1 MINRVILALIF
12 IISLG
17 WIGYV
22 GMDILD
28 NKNDFSPTAFF
39 GEDDKE
45 LLIINRVNEVDI
57 NQMDGFNTNPFS
69 LLTSQFTKEETPTI
83 YISKSLP
90 HALIISKNKWTKA
103 SIKSLLEPFEGS
115 LELTSNEFL
124 KGDIKGRYS
133 KNNLYIS
140 QADLVKTN
148 ETEPFKF
155 DKKASA
161 SIVLFKA
168 DSKVE
173 SITDIYFNSGEK
185 TNFITYNEAIEQ
197 GNQIKD
203 EIIFGRI
210 ISSKIDNYHFTER
223 DYSATLDPVVKDGA
237 MSKWMLHGFVTL
249 TLNGKKA
256 LISDY
261 ILGQDPILI
270 LNDINQTVD
279 ATSFT
284 NPLTSDFPSKGKKYF
299 AKYLDDL
306 VVFSEDETTCD
317 ALIADFKLG
326 NTIALNQNALMRI
339 YGSLP
344 KSVSERSIS
353 GDKRFTKAVYRGKIL
368 QTLYGKGET
377 VIAKTTQ
384 QPLTVNCGFDIKD
397 FILSDDGRNIFAL
410 GKKGEMACF
419 ENGKLTWKK
428 QLNSTVKS
436 NLSIIDLHENGESF
450 ILVNTN
456 TNIYLFDK
464 LGKEVSGF
472 PIELENNATNDV
484 HFYRWKG
491 KSYFLIATDNNRIMH
506 FDAKGRE
513 LNSIKTS
520 IPITR
525 QIDVWASIKTLYAGF
540 SDGRS
545 FNMYDLDHN
554 KNYRDFNT
562 AGNAISVK
570 IPNELIQF
578 SMDNGALIKYDQK
591 GNATKL
597 GNYPNGK
604 ILKKDGLARNPY
616 LVIQSNNEI
625 HLINNQGISFGN
637 IRTSFNEIED
647 VFIDSPSSGNNLVAI
662 VDGIENNVYLYRTT
676 GEKIN
681 NSAFE
686 GQTKAVISS
695 KNDQKI
701 ITTIVDQFIVQY
713 FIN

>member
-1 MINRVILALIF
+1 MINRVLLALIF

-22 GMDILD
+22 GMDILS
-28 NKNDFSPTAFF
+28 NKNNFSPTAFF
-39 GEDDKE
+39 GGEDGE

-57 NQMDGFNTNPFS
+57 NQLDEFNLNPFS
-69 LLTSQFTKEETPTI
+69 SLASQFTEEESPTI
-83 YISKSLP
+83 YISKNLP
-90 HALIISKNKWTKA
+90 HALIVSKNKWTKA
-103 SIKSLLEPFEGS
+103 NIKSLLAATEGT
-115 LELTSNEFL
+115 LNITSKDFS
-124 KGDIKGRYS
+124 KGSVKGRYS
-133 KNNLYIS
+133 KNNLYLTQS
-140 QADLVKTN
+140 DFYTATKT
-148 ETEPFKF
+148 EAFKF

-185 TNFITYNEAIEQ
+185 TNFITYNEGIEQ

-203 EIIFGRI
+203 EVVFGRI

-237 MSKWMLHGFVTL
+237 MSKWMFNGFVTL
-249 TLNGKKA
+249 TLKGKKA
-256 LISDY
+256 LVSDY

-270 LNDINQTVD
+270 LNDINQTID
-279 ATSFT
+279 ATTFT
-284 NPLTSDFPSKGKKYF
+284 NPLTSDFPSKGKKYH

-306 VVFSEDETTCD
+306 VVFSEDETTSD

-326 NTIALNQNALMRI
+326 NTIALNPNAQTRI

-344 KSVSERSIS
+344 KSVSERFIS
-353 GDKRFTKAVYRGKIL
+353 GDKRYTKAVYRGKVL

-377 VIAKTTQ
+377 VLATTNK

-397 FILSDDGRNIFAL
+397 FVMSEDSRYIFAL
-410 GKKGEMACF
+410 GKKGEMASF
-419 ENGKLTWKK
+419 ENGKLAWKK

-436 NLSIIDLHENGESF
+436 NLTIIDLHENGESF
-450 ILVNTN
+450 LLVNTN
-456 TNIYLFDK
+456 THIYLFDK

-484 HFYRWKG
+484 HFYRWQG
-491 KSYFLIATDNNRIMH
+491 KSYFLIGTDNNRVMH
-506 FDAKGRE
+506 YDSKGRE
-513 LNSIKTS
+513 LNSIKVTT
-520 IPITR
+520 PITR

-540 SDGRS
+540 YDGRS
-545 FNMYDLDHN
+545 FYMYDLDRN
-554 KNYRDFNT
+554 KYYRDFNT
-562 AGNAISVK
+562 SSNAVSVK

-578 SMDNGALIKYDQK
+578 SMDNNALVKYDQK
-591 GNATKL
+591 GTATKL

-604 ILKKDGLARNPY
+604 ILKKDGLARNPH
-616 LVIQSNNEI
+616 LIIQSNNEL
-625 HLINNQGISFGN
+625 HFINNQGVSFGV
-637 IRTSFNEIED
+637 IRVSFNEIED
-647 VFIDSPSSGNNLVAI
+647 VFIDSPNSGNNLIAVI
-662 VDGIENNVYLYRTT
+662 DGIENNVYLYRTT

-681 NSAFE
+681 NSTFE

-695 KNDQKI
+695 KNDVKI

>member
-22 GMDILD
+22 GMDILS

-39 GEDDKE
+39 GGKDGE

-57 NQMDGFNTNPFS
+57 NQLDGFNLNPLSS
-69 LLTSQFTKEETPTI
+69 LYSEFTEEESPTI
-83 YISKSLP
+83 YISKNLP
-90 HALIISKNKWTKA
+90 HALIVSKSKWTKA
-103 SIKSLLEPFEGS
+103 TIKSLLTATEGT
-115 LELTSNEFL
+115 LNITSKDFS
-124 KGDIKGRYS
+124 KGNIKGRYS
-133 KNNLYIS
+133 KNNLYLTQS
-140 QADLVKTN
+140 DFYTAT
-148 ETEPFKF
+148 ETEAFKF

-173 SITDIYFNSGEK
+173 SITDIYFNAREK

-203 EIIFGRI
+203 EVVFGRI
-210 ISSKIDNYHFTER
+210 ISSKIDNYHFIER
-223 DYSATLDPVVKDGA
+223 DYSATLDAVVKDGA
-237 MSKWMLHGFVTL
+237 MSKWMLNGFVTL

-270 LNDINQTVD
+270 LNDINQTID
-279 ATSFT
+279 ATTFS
-284 NPLTSDFPSKGKKYF
+284 NPLTSDFPSKGKKYY

-326 NTIALNQNALMRI
+326 STIALNPNAQMRI
-339 YGSLP
+339 YGDLP

-353 GDKRFTKAVYRGKIL
+353 GDKRYSKAVYRGKIL

-377 VIAKTTQ
+377 ALATTNK
-384 QPLTVNCGFDIKD
+384 QPLTVNCGFDVKD
-397 FILSDDGRNIFAL
+397 FVLTEDGRHIIAL

-419 ENGKLTWKK
+419 ENGKLAWKK

-436 NLSIIDLHENGESF
+436 NLTLIDLHENGESS
-450 ILVNTN
+450 ILVNTQ
-456 TNIYLFDK
+456 THIYLFDK
-464 LGKEVSGF
+464 LGKEISGF

-484 HFYRWKG
+484 HFYRWQG
-491 KSYFLIATDNNRIMH
+491 KSYFLIGTDNNRVMH
-506 FDAKGRE
+506 YDSKGRE
-513 LNSIKTS
+513 LNSIKVP

-545 FNMYDLDHN
+545 FYMYDLDHN

-562 AGNAISVK
+562 SSNAVSVK

-578 SMDNGALIKYDQK
+578 SIDNNALVKYDQK
-591 GNATKL
+591 GSATKL
-597 GNYPNGK
+597 GNYPSGK
-604 ILKKDGLARNPY
+604 IFKKDGLARNPH
-616 LVIQSNNEI
+616 LIIQSNNEL
-625 HLINNQGISFGN
+625 HFINNQGVSFGI
-637 IRTSFNEIED
+637 IRVSFNEIED
-647 VFIDSPSSGNNLVAI
+647 VFIDSPNSGNNLVAI
-662 VDGIENNVYLYRTT
+662 IDGIENNVYLYRTT

-681 NSAFE
+681 NSTFE
-686 GQTKAVISS
+686 GQTKVTISS
-695 KNDQKI
+695 KNDFKV

>member
-22 GMDILD
+22 GMDILS

-39 GEDDKE
+39 GGKDGE

-57 NQMDGFNTNPFS
+57 NQLDGFNLNPLSS
-69 LLTSQFTKEETPTI
+69 LSSEFTEEESPTI
-83 YISKSLP
+83 YISKNLP
-90 HALIISKNKWTKA
+90 HALIVSKSKWTKA
-103 SIKSLLEPFEGS
+103 TIKSLLTATEGT
-115 LELTSNEFL
+115 LNITSKDFS
-124 KGDIKGRYS
+124 KGNIKGRYS
-133 KNNLYIS
+133 KNNLYLTQS
-140 QADLVKTN
+140 DFYTAT
-148 ETEPFKF
+148 ETEAFKF

-173 SITDIYFNSGEK
+173 SITDIYFNAREK

-203 EIIFGRI
+203 EVVFGRI
-210 ISSKIDNYHFTER
+210 ISSKIDNYHFIER
-223 DYSATLDPVVKDGA
+223 DYSATLDAVVKDGA
-237 MSKWMLHGFVTL
+237 MSKWMLNGFVTL

-270 LNDINQTVD
+270 LNDINQTID
-279 ATSFT
+279 ATTFS
-284 NPLTSDFPSKGKKYF
+284 NPLTSDFPSKGKKYY

-326 NTIALNQNALMRI
+326 STIALNPNAQMRI
-339 YGSLP
+339 YGDLP

-353 GDKRFTKAVYRGKIL
+353 GDKRYSKAVYRGKIL

-377 VIAKTTQ
+377 VLATTNK
-384 QPLTVNCGFDIKD
+384 QPLTVNCGFDVKD
-397 FILSDDGRNIFAL
+397 FVLTEDGRHIIAL

-419 ENGKLTWKK
+419 ENGKLAWKK

-436 NLSIIDLHENGESF
+436 NLTLIDLHENGESS
-450 ILVNTN
+450 ILVNTQ
-456 TNIYLFDK
+456 THIYLFDK
-464 LGKEVSGF
+464 LGREISGF

-484 HFYRWKG
+484 HFYRWQG
-491 KSYFLIATDNNRIMH
+491 KSYFLIGTDNNRVMH
-506 FDAKGRE
+506 YDSKGRE
-513 LNSIKTS
+513 LNSIKVP

-545 FNMYDLDHN
+545 FYMYDLDHN

-562 AGNAISVK
+562 SSNAVSVK

-578 SMDNGALIKYDQK
+578 SIDNNALVKYDQK
-591 GNATKL
+591 GSATKL
-597 GNYPNGK
+597 GNYPSGK
-604 ILKKDGLARNPY
+604 IFKKDGLARNPH
-616 LVIQSNNEI
+616 LIIQSNNEL
-625 HLINNQGISFGN
+625 HFINNQGVSFGT
-637 IRTSFNEIED
+637 IRVSFNEIED
-647 VFIDSPSSGNNLVAI
+647 VFIDSPNSGNNLVAI
-662 VDGIENNVYLYRTT
+662 IDGIENNVYLYRTT

-681 NSAFE
+681 NSTFE
-686 GQTKAVISS
+686 GQTKVTISS
-695 KNDQKI
+695 KNDFKV